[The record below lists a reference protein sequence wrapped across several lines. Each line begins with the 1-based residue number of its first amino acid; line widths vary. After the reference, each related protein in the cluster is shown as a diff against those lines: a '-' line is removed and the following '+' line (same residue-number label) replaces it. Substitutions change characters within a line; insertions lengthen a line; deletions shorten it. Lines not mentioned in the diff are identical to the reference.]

1 MLEEQLLKILIK
13 EIIKEENA
21 KLRTSKGYGASH
33 PIISRKPFMLGLG
46 KSEYD
51 QEPKKKKKKKK
62 DKPVKVSKAFEEDML
77 EDYQTVLEGLIN
89 GKTISK

>member
-1 MLEEQLLKILIK
+1 MLEEKLLKILIK
-13 EIIKEENA
+13 EIIKEENT

-33 PIISRKPFMLGLG
+33 PVINRKPFMLGLG

-51 QEPKKKKKKKK
+51 QEPKKRKKKKK
-62 DKPVKVSKAFEEDML
+62 DKPVKVSKAFNEDML

-89 GKTISK
+89 GKTIFK